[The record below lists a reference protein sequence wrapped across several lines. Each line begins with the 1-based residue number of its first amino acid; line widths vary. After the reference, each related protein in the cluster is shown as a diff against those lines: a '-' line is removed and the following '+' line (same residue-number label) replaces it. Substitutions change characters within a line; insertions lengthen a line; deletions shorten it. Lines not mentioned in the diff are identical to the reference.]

1 MSLESN
7 DFYDI
12 AEELLEYFAFLK
24 TLENDYALSCE
35 DGFTS
40 GIFPVRQKIKDILT
54 AAAAGASSEAD
65 GLNLSADAA
74 ELRSEILD
82 IAQKAKQIVG
92 GYIDF
97 VPSIKIRNFNAI
109 KRALS
114 EIAQMLGEKVLL
126 EESEDDKDMRACR
139 IDENLFRNEIFE
151 GKFLDITR
159 EQVWFNGCG
168 KFEDIFVILLL
179 EKLNIFILSILEDN
193 FYGYV
198 RLGDEEQ
205 ISNAGK
211 MIADFVSKNG
221 EYLQNLIQDAVDK
234 YDYIIQNVI
243 KPRDDETNRY
253 LIEKMDDVIDVLNKK
268 GE

>member
-1 MSLESN
+1 MSLESS

-12 AEELLEYFAFLK
+12 AEELLEYFAFLN

-35 DGFTS
+35 DGFTG
-40 GIFPVRQKIKDILT
+40 GIFPVRQKIKDIL
-54 AAAAGASSEAD
+54 AAAAVGASNEAD
-65 GLNLSADAA
+65 GLNLSEDVA

-82 IAQKAKQIVG
+82 IAQKAKQVVG

-97 VPSIKIRNFNAI
+97 TPSVKIRNFNAI

-139 IDENLFRNEIFE
+139 IDENLFRKEIFE

-159 EQVWFNGCG
+159 EQVWFNGGG

-179 EKLNIFILSILEDN
+179 EKLNIFILSVLEDN

-205 ISNAGK
+205 ISNSGK

-243 KPRDDETNRY
+243 KPRDDEMNRY
-253 LIEKMDDVIDVLNKK
+253 LIEKIDDVVDTLSR
-268 GE
+268 